1 MRVSIAVMKVSFMR
15 LVAMVMTV
23 VMIESGKP

>member
-15 LVAMVMTV
+15 LVAMVMAV

>member
-1 MRVSIAVMKVSFMR
+1 VRVSIAVMKVSFMR
-15 LVAMVMTV
+15 LVAMVMAV